1 MTAARRS
8 HRAARLLA
16 GVLIAVGAMLLS
28 ACASGTTAS
37 STPGLNGTTGWHGT
51 PVPRGYPLPAERFTD
66 THQKSVTLAGEA
78 TTPITLVFFGYT
90 HCPDICNVVLANIA
104 AALRESR
111 PAVRAKIHMVFV
123 STDPQRDTPPVMREY
138 LDRFNHSFEGLVAPV
153 DTVAKAARS
162 LYISYEKP
170 DGTLSGNYTVQHGT
184 YTTGFVHGKAAVV
197 WSDVTTVADL
207 RSDLARLTGL
217 AASSAQSGSPG

>member
-1 MTAARRS
+1 MTAGRGSRPP
-8 HRAARLLA
+8 ARLLA
-16 GVLIAVGAMLLS
+16 GAAIAVGVMLLS
-28 ACASGTTAS
+28 ACASGTTVS

-51 PVPRGYPLPAERFTD
+51 PVPHGYPLPADRFTD

-78 TTPITLVFFGYT
+78 TTPVTLVFFGYT

-138 LDRFNHSFEGLVAPV
+138 LDRFNRSFEGLVAPV

-170 DGTLSGNYTVQHGT
+170 NGTLSGNYTVQHGT

-207 RSDLARLTGL
+207 HADLARLAGL
-217 AASSAQSGSPG
+217 AAASAQSGSRG

>member
-1 MTAARRS
+1 MTAT
-8 HRAARLLA
+8 RACGGRARLLA
-16 GVLIAVGAMLLS
+16 GALIAVAALLLTG
-28 ACASGTTAS
+28 CAGGTTVS

-51 PVPRGYPLPAERFTD
+51 PVPHGYPLPADRFTD
-66 THQKSVTLAGEA
+66 TDRASVTLAGEA
-78 TTPITLVFFGYT
+78 TTPVTLVFFGYT

-111 PAVRAKIHMVFV
+111 PAVRAKVHMVFV
-123 STDPQRDTPPVMREY
+123 STDPQRDTPAVMREY
-138 LDRFNHSFEGLVAPV
+138 LDRFDHSFEGLVAPV

-170 DGTLSGNYTVQHGT
+170 DGTQSGNYTVQHGT
-184 YTTGFVHGKAAVV
+184 YTTGFVHGRAAVV

-207 RSDLARLTGL
+207 RSDLARLAAL
-217 AASSAQSGSPG
+217 AAGGASSGSPG